1 MRRGADWSLWRAGL
15 GVLAGLGLAGLTM
28 GSAQPRR
35 VAKPVQAPAE
45 IACPAELGR
54 GVKTGRSFC
63 DVLTGR
69 APGEGILVKIPPHR
83 GAAWLTF
90 DLHARHVYSAERERA
105 GKAYARYTASL
116 VVLTLAGEVLGRAV
130 IDAEF
135 RTLADAFD
143 RIGGGAGPNGLKA
156 VVPVSV
162 EPIRL
167 AVPEKVDHVSLLGEK
182 LRVVRTDGTATYTL
196 PGYAVAVVSRVMV
209 EYRPAPVRRR

>member
-1 MRRGADWSLWRAGL
+1 MRLGADRSVARAGL
-15 GVLAGLGLAGLTM
+15 GLLAGLGLAGLTT
-28 GSAQPRR
+28 GWPQLRR

-45 IACPAELGR
+45 VACPAELGR
-54 GVKTGRSFC
+54 GIKTGRSFC
-63 DVLTGR
+63 DVMTGG
-69 APGEGILVKIPPHR
+69 APGDGILVKIPPHR
-83 GAAWLTF
+83 GAAWLAF

-105 GKAYARYTASL
+105 GKAYARYTAS
-116 VVLTLAGEVLGRAV
+116 VAVLTLAGELLGRAV

-143 RIGGGAGPNGLKA
+143 RVGGGAGANGLKA

-167 AVPEKVDHVSLLGEK
+167 EVPEKVDQVSLVGER
-182 LRVVRTDGTATYTL
+182 LRVVRADGTATYTL
-196 PGYAVAVVSRVMV
+196 PGYAVAMVSRVMV